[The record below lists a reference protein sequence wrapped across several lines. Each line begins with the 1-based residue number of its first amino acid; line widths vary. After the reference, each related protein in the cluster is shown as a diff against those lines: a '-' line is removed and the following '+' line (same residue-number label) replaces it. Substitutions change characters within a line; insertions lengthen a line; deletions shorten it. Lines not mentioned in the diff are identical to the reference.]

1 MKTIKFTLMTLLV
14 AAVMP
19 IVSCGGNQSQATD
32 QESHAKDQKTRV
44 TVQKSQATELAKP
57 VTKELKKA
65 TDPLKD
71 GLYKAEW
78 SYKGQWYAVEYE
90 LQNEAIRSAKFVE
103 QNESHELKCKLAH
116 QEYIKAMRLDKSED
130 EFYFQFN
137 INSLT
142 GYMQYPAKCD
152 IQVTIYEL

>member
-1 MKTIKFTLMTLLV
+1 MKTIKFTLMALLV
-14 AAVMP
+14 AAAMP

-32 QESHAKDQKTRV
+32 QESQAKYQKSQV
-44 TVQKSQATELAKP
+44 TVQESQATELAKLATP
-57 VTKELKKA
+57 ELKKA

-71 GLYKAEW
+71 GHYKAEW
-78 SYKGQWYAVEYE
+78 TYKGQWYAVEYV
-90 LQNEAIRSAKFVE
+90 LQNKAIRSAKFIE
-103 QNESHELKCKLAH
+103 QNESYELKCKLAH
-116 QEYIKAMRLDKSED
+116 QEDIKAIRLDKSED

-142 GYMQYPAKCD
+142 GYMQYPAEHD